1 MLEIDFFSSTKLKK
15 QIWAYPIW
23 QLFSFC
29 LDFLGDVLI
38 ISPMLI
44 EFLLKAITIG
54 FSAGV
59 TPGPL
64 QAVFLSYA
72 IKGGW
77 KKALPAAFAPLVSD
91 SPVILLV
98 LLVLNNLPGMFL
110 QILRVVGGLFLFY
123 LAWDSYRAFRD
134 FKAIDET
141 LPQTSNMQTLLKATA
156 MNLLAPGPWLF
167 WSLIN
172 GPNLLAAWAV
182 SPWWGA
188 AYLAGFYG
196 VFVLSNIALIFLF
209 SSMRQMGEKV
219 RRALLLVSA
228 LALAGFGAFQLVQG
242 LSLI

>member
-1 MLEIDFFSSTKLKK
+1 M
-15 QIWAYPIW
+15 
-23 QLFSFC
+23 
-29 LDFLGDVLI
+29 G
-38 ISPMLI
+38 MLI
-44 EFLLKAITIG
+44 EILLKGATIG

-98 LLVLNNLPGMFL
+98 LLVLNNLPKAFL
-110 QILRVVGGLFLFY
+110 QGLRIAGGLFLLY
-123 LAWDSYRAFRD
+123 LAWDSLRAYRHFEMIA
-134 FKAIDET
+134 EEP
-141 LPQTSNMQTLLKATA
+141 PQTGMFQTLLKATT

-172 GPNLLAAWAV
+172 GPNLLAAWAI
-182 SPWWGA
+182 SPWWGVL
-188 AYLAGFYG
+188 YLVSFYG

-209 SSMRQMGEKV
+209 STLGRMGERV
-219 RRALLLVSA
+219 RKALLLLSA
-228 LALAGFGAFQLVQG
+228 AVLAGFAVYQLIQG
-242 LSLI
+242 LALM